1 MQGGIRP
8 AIRIQ
13 ADLSRIAAYGIALDD
28 LRTAVVGANVAG
40 PKGALDGAHQ
50 SYTIAA
56 NDQITA
62 ADTYKDI
69 VVAFRN
75 GAPVKISDVA
85 DVVDGLE
92 NTKVAPGTEASHR
105 SLSTCSAS
113 RRQCDRNRAA
123 RSRGTPAPATRNAGG
138 R

>member
-1 MQGGIRP
+1 LPYPPLYSKVNPADAPIITLALTSQTINQRTLSDLADTIMAPRLSEVTGVGRVSVQGGIRP

-62 ADTYKDI
+62 ADTYKD
-69 VVAFRN
+69 
-75 GAPVKISDVA
+75 
-85 DVVDGLE
+85 
-92 NTKVAPGTEASHR
+92 
-105 SLSTCSAS
+105 
-113 RRQCDRNRAA
+113 RRR
-123 RSRGTPAPATRNAGG
+123 
-138 R
+138 

>member
-1 MQGGIRP
+1 MTGVGHVTVQGGIRP

-13 ADLSRIAAYGIALDD
+13 ADLSRLAAYGMALED
-28 LRTAVVGANVAG
+28 LRTAIVGANVAG

-62 ADTYKDI
+62 AATYKDI

-75 GAPVKISDVA
+75 GAPVQDAVTSPTSSTDSRTPKS
-85 DVVDGLE
+85 
-92 NTKVAPGTEASHR
+92 APGTRASPR
-105 SLSTCSAS
+105 S
-113 RRQCDRNRAA
+113 
-123 RSRGTPAPATRNAGG
+123 
-138 R
+138 